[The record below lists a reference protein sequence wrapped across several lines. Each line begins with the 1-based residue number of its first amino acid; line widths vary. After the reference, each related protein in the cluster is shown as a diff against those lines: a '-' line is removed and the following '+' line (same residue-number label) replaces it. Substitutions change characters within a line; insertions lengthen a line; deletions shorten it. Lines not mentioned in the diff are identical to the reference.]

1 VAKESASKILSI
13 DGQEVQITNPEKL
26 YFSSQIKVTKL
37 ELVQYYLSIA
47 PGALAGIQD
56 RPIVLKRFVNGAE
69 AEAHQVKAVGAQGA
83 HGELAEF
90 LGIEELIDPSD
101 LATAVVQRL
110 DRQRG
115 A

>member
-47 PGALAGIQD
+47 PGARAGIQD

-69 AEAHQVKAVGAQGA
+69 AEPFIMLRSV
-83 HGELAEF
+83 HG
-90 LGIEELIDPSD
+90 
-101 LATAVVQRL
+101 T
-110 DRQRG
+110 
-115 A
+115 